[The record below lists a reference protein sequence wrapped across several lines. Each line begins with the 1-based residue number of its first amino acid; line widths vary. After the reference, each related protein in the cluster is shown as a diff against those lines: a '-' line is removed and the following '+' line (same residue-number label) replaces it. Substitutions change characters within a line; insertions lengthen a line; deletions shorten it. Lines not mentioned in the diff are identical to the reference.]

1 MRFFIALHI
10 PPENQVEIKNVQREL
25 IKIFPNIS
33 LTEPEKLHVTIAY
46 IGEQPDEIQFGLEEL
61 MRKAIIDI
69 PPFKLTPGYI
79 DGFPHL
85 HNPHTLWIG
94 VKDDVD
100 KLFILRERIKDGLSN
115 INEPIE
121 QRRYVPHIA
130 IAKMPPDFQ
139 ITQVEERQLEKIM
152 QKEFSP
158 IQITSIKLFQS
169 IPNHDFHTHSTL
181 VEIPFRPKE

>member
-10 PPENQVEIKNVQREL
+10 PPKNQIEIKNVQQEL
-25 IKIFPNIS
+25 IKIFPNIF
-33 LTEPEKLHVTIAY
+33 LTEPEKLHVTIVFV
-46 IGEQPDEIQFGLEEL
+46 GEQPEEMQISLEEI
-61 MRKAIIDI
+61 MKQAAIDI
-69 PPFKLTPGYI
+69 PSFELTPGYI

-100 KLFILRERIKDGLSN
+100 KLYILRERIKDGLSN
-115 INEPIE
+115 LNEPVE

-130 IAKMPPDFQ
+130 IAKMPPEFQ
-139 ITQVEERQLEKIM
+139 ITQTEERQLEKIM
-152 QKEFSP
+152 QKKFSP

-169 IPNHDFHTHSTL
+169 IPNHDFHTHNIL
-181 VEIPFRPKE
+181 VEIPLRTKE